1 MSNNGATTTQGQS
14 IPTALFEK
22 MFGKDNGMPG
32 RDELLSTMQTLGSK
46 QGECTATRQI
56 EYITEEVRKKMEALF
71 PGLDWTKDED
81 VKKVTTH
88 LARARLAEIRRALEE
103 GTET

>member
-1 MSNNGATTTQGQS
+1 MEEKFIMGNVATMSDQGAHNMRNEIRQPLTKEGWKA
-14 IPTALFEK
+14 AL
-22 MFGKDNGMPG
+22 
-32 RDELLSTMQTLGSK
+32 QTLGSK
-46 QGECTATRQI
+46 QGECTVTRQI

>member
-1 MSNNGATTTQGQS
+1 MSDQGARKMSNEIRQPLTKEGWKA
-14 IPTALFEK
+14 AL
-22 MFGKDNGMPG
+22 
-32 RDELLSTMQTLGSK
+32 QTLESK
-46 QGECTATRQI
+46 QGECTATSQI
-56 EYITEEVRKKMEALF
+56 EYITEEVRTKMEALF

-88 LARARLAEIRRALEE
+88 LARARLAEIRRALDE